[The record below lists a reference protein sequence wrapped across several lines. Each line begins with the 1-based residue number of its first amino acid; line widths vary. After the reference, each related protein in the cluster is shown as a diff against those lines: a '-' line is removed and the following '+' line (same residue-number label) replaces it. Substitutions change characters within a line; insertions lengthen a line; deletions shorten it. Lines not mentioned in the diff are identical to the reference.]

1 MPFESTV
8 CISKRWFYNT
18 KDTIYK
24 SIDELEKLYY
34 RATDQNNILI
44 LNVPPN
50 KEGKMRQKDIDL
62 LIELGIKV
70 KNKKQRQA
78 N

>member
-1 MPFESTV
+1 MFHP
-8 CISKRWFYNT
+8 I
-18 KDTIYK
+18 
-24 SIDELEKLYY
+24 
-34 RATDQNNILI
+34 
-44 LNVPPN
+44 